1 MFKTI
6 KDLFSANVV
15 NDQPDKHQLQ
25 VAAATLM
32 FELIRSDG
40 DIDSSELS
48 SLEKILKDEFS
59 LNENER
65 ALLTEKA
72 QQSAE
77 QAISLQSFTREI
89 CNQWNNEQRIRLLEH
104 LWILALA
111 DNHIDAHERH
121 LIRKIAGLL
130 YLNDKEIIIAKEN
143 AKNKIT

>member
-111 DNHIDAHERH
+111 DNHVDAHERH

>member
-1 MFKTI
+1 VFKTI